1 MTYTKEAGLSGD
13 VVRSWMDLF
22 ENAYLNEDISFIN
35 CIEKDTE
42 PEVTGY
48 DGMKA
53 VEIVR
58 AGNESIKTGSI
69 VELESEKGE

>member
-1 MTYTKEAGLSGD
+1 
-13 VVRSWMDLF
+13 MDLF
-22 ENAYLNEDISFIN
+22 EDAYLSEDISFIN
-35 CIEKDTE
+35 CIEEDTE

-58 AGNESIKTGSI
+58 AGNESIRTGNI